1 MDVLAH
7 NKEYKVMNEMT
18 EFEKEYYKWENK
30 YIPLDP
36 NKFYADIPDNVEN
49 VLKGS

>member
-1 MDVLAH
+1 
-7 NKEYKVMNEMT
+7 MNNMT

-36 NKFYADIPDNVEN
+36 NKFYSDIEEYVEN
-49 VLKGS
+49 VQKHS